1 MEYKKLVKQLRTKLI
16 LTQEEF
22 AKLLGASTV
31 SIIRWEAGTF
41 EPTMKMKRKIM
52 ELCKQHKIVKED

>member
-1 MEYKKLVKQLRTKLI
+1 MEYNILVKKLRAKLI

-22 AKLLGASTV
+22 AKFLGTSAI
-31 SIIRWEAGTF
+31 SIVRWEAGTF

-52 ELCKQHKIVKED
+52 ELCIKHKIVENE